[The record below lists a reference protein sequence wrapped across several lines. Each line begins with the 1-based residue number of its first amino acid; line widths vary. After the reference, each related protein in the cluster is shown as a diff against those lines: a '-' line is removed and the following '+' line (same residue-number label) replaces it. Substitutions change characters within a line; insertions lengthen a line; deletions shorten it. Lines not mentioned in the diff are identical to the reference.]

1 MPRGEH
7 TSSKRNLTY
16 QNILRSL
23 NAKRKKNK
31 INDKD
36 HQILLRQ
43 AQDILNGFDDQQIH
57 QKGLTKKILISIH
70 YGGVGEKRPRE
81 SEEEEERRKRHEGKE
96 IHEIEVPIEASQPY
110 HKLYEPKKQEKFPQI
125 RYFNYLQRKVLKKSA
140 RKQPYLLPKS
150 MPEYNSS
157 RYFTNFVTGRK
168 LPLREDKTSH
178 HHGSLLDTSLQRK
191 PKESEHYK
199 ELQEQKRINE

>member
-7 TSSKRNLTY
+7 TSSKRNLIF

-81 SEEEEERRKRHEGKE
+81 SEEEEERRKRRGGKE
-96 IHEIEVPIEASQPY
+96 IHKIEVSIEASQPY

-125 RYFNYLQRKVLKKSA
+125 RYFNYLERKVLKKVRA
-140 RKQPYLLPKS
+140 QTALLI
-150 MPEYNSS
+150 
-157 RYFTNFVTGRK
+157 T
-168 LPLREDKTSH
+168 
-178 HHGSLLDTSLQRK
+178 
-191 PKESEHYK
+191 
-199 ELQEQKRINE
+199 

>member
-7 TSSKRNLTY
+7 TSSKRNLIF

-23 NAKRKKNK
+23 NANQKKNK

-70 YGGVGEKRPRE
+70 YGGVGEKRQRE
-81 SEEEEERRKRHEGKE
+81 EDEEDTNVTKEKRFIK
-96 IHEIEVPIEASQPY
+96 
-110 HKLYEPKKQEKFPQI
+110 
-125 RYFNYLQRKVLKKSA
+125 
-140 RKQPYLLPKS
+140 
-150 MPEYNSS
+150 
-157 RYFTNFVTGRK
+157 
-168 LPLREDKTSH
+168 
-178 HHGSLLDTSLQRK
+178 
-191 PKESEHYK
+191 
-199 ELQEQKRINE
+199 

>member
-7 TSSKRNLTY
+7 TSSKRNLIY

-43 AQDILNGFDDQQIH
+43 AQDILNGLDDQQIH

-70 YGGVGEKRPRE
+70 YVGVGEKRPH
-81 SEEEEERRKRHEGKE
+81 EEEDEERNKRHEGKE

-110 HKLYEPKKQEKFPQI
+110 HKLYEPKNKRNFHRLSYSIIFNEK
-125 RYFNYLQRKVLKKSA
+125 Y
-140 RKQPYLLPKS
+140 
-150 MPEYNSS
+150 
-157 RYFTNFVTGRK
+157 
-168 LPLREDKTSH
+168 
-178 HHGSLLDTSLQRK
+178 
-191 PKESEHYK
+191 
-199 ELQEQKRINE
+199 